1 MKFLVQLWKV
11 AVYYR
16 GLVAV
21 MTRDGLY
28 GSYGLGASEPNLGA
42 HQLRRL
48 EMKFSDITLFA
59 GTVSVVVIA
68 ALALYTL
75 IVSFPITPAF

>member
-1 MKFLVQLWKV
+1 
-11 AVYYR
+11 
-16 GLVAV
+16 
-21 MTRDGLY
+21 
-28 GSYGLGASEPNLGA
+28 
-42 HQLRRL
+42 
-48 EMKFSDITLFA
+48 MKFSDITLFA

>member
-1 MKFLVQLWKV
+1 MH
-11 AVYYR
+11 YR
-16 GLVAV
+16 CLVAV
-21 MTRDGLY
+21 MARDGLY

-59 GTVSVVVIA
+59 GTVSAVVIA

>member
-1 MKFLVQLWKV
+1 M
-11 AVYYR
+11 YYR
-16 GLVAV
+16 CLVAV

-75 IVSFPITPAF
+75 IVSFPINSGLLAGWRRLEAQ

>member
-1 MKFLVQLWKV
+1 MESRCALPMFGSRHGQRQSIWILW
-11 AVYYR
+11 
-16 GLVAV
+16 
-21 MTRDGLY
+21 
-28 GSYGLGASEPNLGA
+28 LGASEPNLGT
-42 HQLRRL
+42 HQLSRL